1 MRGAPAVQAPAPAQ
15 PLQKGNT
22 MGKKLTIL
30 HGAHSA
36 ILAIVLC
43 AALIA
48 VFLTGCGSSAYTE
61 DEYDDLSY
69 EDAVTELKS
78 LLTKIDVD
86 TVEDPAIDIYSETA
100 SEADALADIDTFE
113 ITVEGNGEINIEIAA
128 ATELTS
134 DSPDDWLNVVA
145 EAFNKEGYT
154 IDGKTVTVTVR
165 QITSGEAYTY
175 IAAGAYEPDVF
186 IPSNEAWGLMV
197 EASGI
202 SIEQI
207 TDRIAGNTAGV
218 LIESGTYEEFIE
230 QYGEATLENILE
242 AAIAGDLTFAY
253 TNPYTSS
260 TGLNLLAAMLKAFDE
275 DNPLSSEAQEKLL
288 EYQQTSPP
296 VAYTT
301 SVLSSQAAKG
311 VINAMVME
319 EQAYINTAELA
330 DYVYIPFGIRHDHP
344 VYTFDWCTDEEQE
357 AAALFVEYC
366 LTDENQEL
374 AAEKG
379 FNLHDDYES
388 DDPGLDGAGYIAA
401 QQVWK
406 ESKNG
411 GNPIVAVFV
420 ADVSGS
426 MSGEPLSSLKSA
438 LVSASSYIG
447 SDNYVGLVSY
457 SSSVTINLEIAQF
470 DATQRAYFSGEVNN
484 LMASGSTATYDAVI
498 VALDMLAEAAEE
510 IPDATLML
518 FVLSD
523 GEQNVGYSINRVTS
537 IIAGMDIP
545 VYTICYNYDDDNGE
559 LARLSDI
566 NEAAALN
573 AQSDDVVNQ
582 LRNLFNVTL

>member
-1 MRGAPAVQAPAPAQ
+1 MKKILSLMLGAV
-15 PLQKGNT
+15 
-22 MGKKLTIL
+22 
-30 HGAHSA
+30 
-36 ILAIVLC
+36 LAAGL
-43 AALIA
+43 
-48 VFLTGCGSSAYTE
+48 LTGCGSSSIYTE
-61 DEYDDLSY
+61 SDDGELSYDD
-69 EDAVTELKS
+69 AVEEIES
-78 LLTKIDVD
+78 LLKKIDVE
-86 TVEDPAIDIYSETA
+86 TVTNPTLDIYSDTT
-100 SEADALADIDTFE
+100 SEADALADIDTFD
-113 ITVEGNGEINIEIAA
+113 ITVEGDGEINIEIAA
-128 ATELTS
+128 ATELSS

-145 EAFNKEGYT
+145 QAFNEAGYT
-154 IDGKTVTVTVR
+154 INGKTVSVTVR

-175 IAAGAYEPDVF
+175 IAAGAYEPEVF
-186 IPSNEAWGLMV
+186 IPSNEAWGLML

-202 SIEQI
+202 SLTQVTE
-207 TDRIAGNTAGV
+207 RLVGNTAGV
-218 LIESGTYEEFIE
+218 LIESDTYDEFIE
-230 QYGEATLENILE
+230 KYGEATLENILE

-260 TGLNLLAAMLKAFDE
+260 TGLNLLTAMLKAFDE

-301 SVLSSQAAKG
+301 SVLRNQAAKG

-319 EQAYINTAELA
+319 EQAYINTAELS

-344 VYTFDWCTDEEQE
+344 VYTFDWCSDEEQE
-357 AAALFVEYC
+357 AAGLFVEYC
-366 LTDENQEL
+366 LSDENQEL
-374 AAEKG
+374 ATEKG
-379 FNLHDDYES
+379 FNLHDDYEG

-426 MSGEPLSSLKSA
+426 MSGEPLTALKSA
-438 LVSASSYIG
+438 LVSASAYIG

-457 SSSVTINLEIAQF
+457 SDDVTINLEIAQF
-470 DATQRAYFSGEVNN
+470 DATQQAYFSGEVKN
-484 LMASGSTATYDAVI
+484 LMAAGSTATYDAII
-498 VALDMLAEAAEE
+498 VALDMLARAAEE
-510 IPDATLML
+510 IPNATLML

-523 GEQNVGYSINRVTS
+523 GAQNVGYSIDRVTP

-545 VYTICYNYDDDNGE
+545 VYTICYNYYEDDNGE
-559 LARLSDI
+559 LAALSDI

-573 AQSDDVVNQ
+573 AESDDVVNQ

>member
-1 MRGAPAVQAPAPAQ
+1 M
-15 PLQKGNT
+15 
-22 MGKKLTIL
+22 KKIISLL
-30 HGAHSA
+30 F
-36 ILAIVLC
+36 C
-43 AALIA
+43 AALMISLLA
-48 VFLTGCGSSAYTE
+48 GCGSMSVYTDDE
-61 DEYDDLSY
+61 DELSY
-69 EDAVTELKS
+69 EEALDEIES
-78 LLTKIDVD
+78 LMTKIDV
-86 TVEDPAIDIYSETA
+86 TVETDPTLDIYSDTT
-100 SEADALADIDTFE
+100 SEADALADIDTFD
-113 ITVEGNGEINIEIAA
+113 ITVEGDGEINIEIAA

-145 EAFNKEGYT
+145 EAFNEEGYT

-186 IPSNEAWGLMV
+186 IPSNEAWGLMID
-197 EASGI
+197 ASGI
-202 SIEQI
+202 GIEQI
-207 TDRIAGNTAGV
+207 ADRIAGNTAGV
-218 LIESGTYEEFIE
+218 LIESETYEEFIE
-230 QYGEATLENILE
+230 AYGEATLENILE

-260 TGLNLLAAMLKAFDE
+260 TGLNLLTAMLKAFDE
-275 DNPLSSEAQEKLL
+275 DNPLSDEAQAKLL

-301 SVLSSQAAKG
+301 SVLRNQAAKG

-319 EQAYINTAELA
+319 EQAYINTAELS

-366 LTDENQEL
+366 LSDENQEL
-374 AAEKG
+374 ATEKG
-379 FNLHDDYES
+379 FNLHDDYEG

-426 MSGEPLSSLKSA
+426 MSGEPLTSLKSA
-438 LVSASSYIG
+438 LVSASAYIG

-457 SSSVTINLEIAQF
+457 SDDVTINLEIAQF
-470 DATQRAYFSGEVNN
+470 DATQQAYFSGEVKN
-484 LMASGSTATYDAVI
+484 LIASGSTATYDAII
-498 VALDMLAEAAEE
+498 VALSMLAEVAEE
-510 IPDATLML
+510 IPNATLML

-523 GEQNVGYSINRVTS
+523 GEQNVGYSINRVTP
-537 IIAGMDIP
+537 IIAGMNIP

-559 LARLSDI
+559 LATLSDI

-573 AQSDDVVNQ
+573 AESDDVVNQ